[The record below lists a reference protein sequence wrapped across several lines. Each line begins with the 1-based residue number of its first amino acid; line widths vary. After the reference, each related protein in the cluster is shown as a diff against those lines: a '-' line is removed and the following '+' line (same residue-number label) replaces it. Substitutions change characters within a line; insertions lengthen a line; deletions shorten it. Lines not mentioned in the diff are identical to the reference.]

1 MMYFYLVIS
10 LLSTFLFLNICFVE
24 YVQSKLN
31 PYKNK
36 AQDEMERKATMLKLC
51 LMTLMAFF
59 WSAVIVNW

>member
-1 MMYFYLVIS
+1 M
-10 LLSTFLFLNICFVE
+10 NICFVE